1 MMHHPIELFPFLQ
14 QSSVYLLEVN
24 AAPEH
29 AGGLWEH
36 IKESNVL
43 NQLLVLVIIGILVKK
58 FNLFGGIDAKREQ
71 ISSEIVTLE
80 NKKKEALAQLEETKK
95 RTANLKS
102 EVDEIL
108 NNARQAAE
116 QLSTQILS
124 DAKTES
130 GKIIDNAKRR
140 VELEQRGAIKEL
152 EKRLLNDALQDA
164 REELARSLTV
174 DQQKRSVESF
184 LDELTELKGGSR

>member
-1 MMHHPIELFPFLQ
+1 MHHPNELFPFLQ
-14 QSSVYLLEVN
+14 QASVYLLEVN
-24 AAPEH
+24 PAPEH

-36 IKESNVL
+36 IKESNVI
-43 NQLLVLVIIGILVKK
+43 NQLLVLLILGFLIKK
-58 FNLFGGIDAKREQ
+58 FNLFAGIDAKREQ
-71 ISSEIVTLE
+71 ISSEILTLE
-80 NKKKEALAQLEETKK
+80 NKKKEALAQLEDTKK

-116 QLSTQILS
+116 QMSAQILS
-124 DAKTES
+124 DAKAES
-130 GKIIDNAKRR
+130 GKIVDNAKRR
-140 VELEQRGAIKEL
+140 VELEQRSAIKEL

-184 LDELTELKGGSR
+184 LDELTEMKGGSR